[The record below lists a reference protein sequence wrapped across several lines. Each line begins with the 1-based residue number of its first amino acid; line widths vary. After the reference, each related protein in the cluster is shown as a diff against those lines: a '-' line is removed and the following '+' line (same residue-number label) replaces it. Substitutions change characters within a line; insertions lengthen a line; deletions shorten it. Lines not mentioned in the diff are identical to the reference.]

1 MLELEIQKLTA
12 AIEKLTSV
20 FEAAEAARHQ
30 VKNTGFITLSEAVSA
45 VISRGREEAASK
57 AVPTAPA
64 PTAQKTATAK
74 KAEPKPEPEPSPPA
88 DAVHV
93 DAVHVDA
100 VRADAPDAV
109 SSVSKDNLKEIAL
122 QITLNDPATKKEI
135 LAILA
140 SHKSK
145 TITDLPM
152 DQDVLFDVFTR
163 LNNIVHRIAR
173 EAEQ

>member
-45 VISRGREEAASK
+45 VISRGKEEAASK

-64 PTAQKTATAK
+64 PAAQKAAAVK
-74 KAEPKPEPEPSPPA
+74 KPKPEPEHSPPA

-93 DAVHVDA
+93 DAVHV
-100 VRADAPDAV
+100 DAPDAV

-122 QITLNDPATKKEI
+122 EITRNDPAAKKEVV
-135 LAILA
+135 AILA

>member
-74 KAEPKPEPEPSPPA
+74 KAEPKPEPEHSPPA
-88 DAVHV
+88 

>member
-12 AIEKLTSV
+12 AIEKLISV
-20 FEAAEAARHQ
+20 FEAAGAARHQ

-64 PTAQKTATAK
+64 PAAQKAAAVK
-74 KAEPKPEPEPSPPA
+74 KPEPEPSPPA
-88 DAVHV
+88 

-122 QITLNDPATKKEI
+122 EITRNNPAAKKEVV
-135 LAILA
+135 AILA

>member
-1 MLELEIQKLTA
+1 MQELEIQKLTA

-20 FEAAEAARHQ
+20 IEAAN
-30 VKNTGFITLSEAVSA
+30 KI
-45 VISRGREEAASK
+45 
-57 AVPTAPA
+57 A
-64 PTAQKTATAK
+64 PTAQKAATAK
-74 KAEPKPEPEPSPPA
+74 KAEAEAEPKPKPEPEPSPPA

-93 DAVHVDA
+93 DAV
-100 VRADAPDAV
+100 

-122 QITLNDPATKKEI
+122 EITQNDPAAKKEI

>member
-74 KAEPKPEPEPSPPA
+74 KAESKPEPEPSPPA

-93 DAVHVDA
+93 
-100 VRADAPDAV
+100 DAV

>member
-20 FEAAEAARHQ
+20 FEAADKIAPA
-30 VKNTGFITLSEAVSA
+30 
-45 VISRGREEAASK
+45 
-57 AVPTAPA
+57 APA
-64 PTAQKTATAK
+64 PAAPA
-74 KAEPKPEPEPSPPA
+74 PA

-93 DAVHVDA
+93 
-100 VRADAPDAV
+100 DAPDAV
-109 SSVSKDNLKEIAL
+109 SSVSKDNLKEIVL
-122 QITLNDPATKKEI
+122 EITRNDPAAKKKI
-135 LAILA
+135 VAILA

-173 EAEQ
+173 EAE

>member
-20 FEAAEAARHQ
+20 FEAADKIA
-30 VKNTGFITLSEAVSA
+30 
-45 VISRGREEAASK
+45 
-57 AVPTAPA
+57 PTAPA
-64 PTAQKTATAK
+64 PTAQKAATAK

-93 DAVHVDA
+93 DAVRADA
-100 VRADAPDAV
+100 PDAPDAV

-122 QITLNDPATKKEI
+122 EITRNNPAAKKDVV
-135 LAILA
+135 AILA

-163 LNNIVHRIAR
+163 LNNIVHQIAR
-173 EAEQ
+173 EAE